1 MAAEKTY
8 YVYLMTNQANKVMY
22 VGMTNDLV
30 RRIYQHRNRILEGF
44 TSRYHVD
51 KLVYYEETSNV
62 RAAIEREKEI
72 KKWRREKKNTL
83 VMKDNPNWVD
93 LADRIGLPDRQ

>member
-93 LADRIGLPDRQ
+93 LADRIGLPDR